1 MSAKIDIMSR
11 NRAIGDIPQMRNQAV
26 RMACLALAMIG
37 LVALPTGGAQASTSE
52 LDVDGLQPVADGQ
65 LSAMRGG
72 FNIGGVDI
80 SFGVIMETAIN
91 GVTKLM
97 TSFNL
102 DNPSHV
108 SLSFTHAGVDVPVG
122 STTPDG
128 FVLRQAANGGFVL
141 SKTTADGSLRTLQ
154 QMGNMGGGIV
164 ASIQNSLNNQMIQQN
179 TTMNVGIQNMSTVM
193 GLTTIGVMLDR
204 MGTSLIR

>member
-1 MSAKIDIMSR
+1 MSR
-11 NRAIGDIPQMRNQAV
+11 SNQAIGAPHQMRT
-26 RMACLALAMIG
+26 RSIWMACLALAFGG
-37 LVALPTGGAQASTSE
+37 LMALPGDARANTSE
-52 LDVDGLQPVADGQ
+52 LDMAGLEPIGDGQ
-65 LSAMRGG
+65 LSNMRGG

-108 SLSFTHAGVDVPVG
+108 SLSFTHAGVDVVG
-122 STTPDG
+122 NTSPDG
-128 FVLRQAANGGFVL
+128 FTLQQAANGGFVL
-141 SKTTADGSLRTLQ
+141 TRSTAQGSLTTLQ

-164 ASIQNSLNNQMIQQN
+164 ASIANSLNNQTIQQH
-179 TTMNVGIQNMSTVM
+179 TTLNVGIQNMSTVM
-193 GLTTIGVMLDR
+193 GLTTIGVLAER
-204 MGTSLIR
+204 MGVGLLR